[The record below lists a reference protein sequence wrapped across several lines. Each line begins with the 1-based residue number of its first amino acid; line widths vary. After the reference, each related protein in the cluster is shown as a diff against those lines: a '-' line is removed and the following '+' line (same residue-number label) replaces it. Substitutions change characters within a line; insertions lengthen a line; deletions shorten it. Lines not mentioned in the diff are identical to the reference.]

1 MLIFV
6 ACYQFSFL
14 FTLTPKLQIC
24 CLHGPIYPQCYS
36 WGQLCTGS
44 SQGDVFWEQPGSEWR
59 IYPSRKPKH
68 YRLQG
73 GVLFGHGVL
82 LGSLHWRSAKA
93 RHGGGVGDLEEI
105 GGWKKRRKWEAT
117 LELPSVYPLSFPPA
131 AHSVSATQPII
142 FPDRRKYLSISSSH
156 FMRVGEIRIDPKQ
169 SFIFSAQQKP
179 DYIQHSF
186 CSLTGGQWPFLTN
199 IFLSQKMFD

>member
-1 MLIFV
+1 MHRKLAGGRILGAARKWV
-6 ACYQFSFL
+6 ADLSFKE
-14 FTLTPKLQIC
+14 TEALQ
-24 CLHGPIYPQCYS
+24 
-36 WGQLCTGS
+36 T
-44 SQGDVFWEQPGSEWR
+44 
-59 IYPSRKPKH
+59 
-68 YRLQG
+68 
-73 GVLFGHGVL
+73 
-82 LGSLHWRSAKA
+82 A
-93 RHGGGVGDLEEI
+93 GGGALWPRGPSGVSSLKISQSKTWRRVGDLEEI